1 MHITGGTHSTLI
13 QHITHQYTWTA
24 ESALRCPCRCSP
36 LVAEPDTSES
46 VPDAES
52 DSKHASL
59 PYSPNSRS
67 MANGRSSLQ
76 PRSCFR
82 DPYISSSTWPVW
94 EINHAHSH
102 IPMLQTSKNLV
113 LKISYFVLTYL
124 VTIIIWSPSKTYIF
138 STSALFL

>member
-1 MHITGGTHSTLI
+1 VSLPPLSSSLRLLTSTYVDHLLD
-13 QHITHQYTWTA
+13 H
-24 ESALRCPCRCSP
+24 RCKMNRCSP

-59 PYSPNSRS
+59 PHSPNSRS

-124 VTIIIWSPSKTYIF
+124 VTIIIWSLSKTYIF